1 MRFYLNPVAFG
12 VMLLASATA
21 LNASEVRVWG
31 DTTMASPGVF
41 VVPAGLNNA
50 VTVSASF
57 NHILALRDT
66 GAVVAWGDNSQGQC
80 NVPVAALSNVTA
92 ISATTKVSYALK
104 NDGSLVGWGNDTF
117 HTLDIPAGLPPVRSI
132 HVQPGAALAVLTDS
146 TIRVWGDFTYQPPP
160 GLQVTDAYPIS
171 IFGGAAIKADGT
183 IVQWLD
189 PTYFP
194 FPAVPTGLTATTL
207 ANNRSSNATISS
219 GGTVS
224 QWGYNTA
231 PQTNLPAG
239 LTGVV
244 EVAIG
249 GGFTI
254 ARKSDGTLVTWG
266 TDANIAGIAP
276 PSSWTNAIALSAS
289 SSFTA
294 GVFATFAVGA
304 PPSTVALTPQT
315 VPYGAT
321 IGRVIGT
328 LSAMDPDTGA
338 TFGYSL
344 VSGDGSTDNASF
356 AISGSNLVA
365 ATTITPIQNLLS
377 VRVRAAD
384 EHGLS
389 TDAVFTLAITDRPS
403 DDGHKCGLGG
413 SGIILLGS
421 IFLGWRRR
429 RAESSL

>member
-1 MRFYLNPVAFG
+1 MRFYLNPVALGMMF
-12 VMLLASATA
+12 LASATA

-31 DTTMASPGVF
+31 DTTQASPGVF
-41 VVPAGLNNA
+41 AVPAGLNNA

-92 ISATTKVSYALK
+92 ISAITKVSYALK

-266 TDANIAGIAP
+266 TDAGIAGIAP
-276 PSSWTNAIALSAS
+276 PSSWINAIALSAS
-289 SSFTA
+289 SSYAA
-294 GVFATFAVGA
+294 GVFAVGN
-304 PPSTVALTPQT
+304 PPASLTLTPQSIRYG
-315 VPYGAT
+315 VPAGTTLGAF
-321 IGRVIGT
+321 
-328 LSAMDPDTGA
+328 SATDPDA
-338 TFGYSL
+338 
-344 VSGDGSTDNASF
+344 GSTFTYEFVDGAGSADNALF
-356 AISGSNLVA
+356 TISGSQLITA
-365 ATTITPIQNLLS
+365 SPITPIRDTLS
-377 VRVRAAD
+377 IRVIVRDGTGNSKA
-384 EHGLS
+384 
-389 TDAVFTLAITDRPS
+389 AVFVINVTDRSS
-403 DDGHKCGLGG
+403 DSGHKCGLGG
-413 SGIILLGS
+413 SGIILLVS
-421 IFLGWRRR
+421 LMLGWLRR
-429 RAESSL
+429 RAGCSL